1 MRRSTDYTK
10 IVIVAIVVVV
20 AIGFIFMKV
29 LSNDST
35 KDFKNYVA
43 KYQEAIESYS
53 TKDLPESYNK
63 IYTYDELTNILKLN
77 GYLDEFS
84 DSSVVISGD
93 NITLSKENNKVS
105 YYNYNNTQTF
115 ENRFELKF
123 TKDGGDYTCTK
134 VECK

>member
-53 TKDLPESYNK
+53 TK
-63 IYTYDELTNILKLN
+63 IYQNHI
-77 GYLDEFS
+77 
-84 DSSVVISGD
+84 I
-93 NITLSKENNKVS
+93 
-105 YYNYNNTQTF
+105 
-115 ENRFELKF
+115 RFIHMMS
-123 TKDGGDYTCTK
+123 
-134 VECK
+134 

>member
-1 MRRSTDYTK
+1 MDISN
-10 IVIVAIVVVV
+10 IIL
-20 AIGFIFMKV
+20 GQEMKCQF
-29 LSNDST
+29 D
-35 KDFKNYVA
+35 
-43 KYQEAIESYS
+43 
-53 TKDLPESYNK
+53 
-63 IYTYDELTNILKLN
+63 
-77 GYLDEFS
+77 YLDEFS
-84 DSSVVISGD
+84 DPSVVISGD

>member
-35 KDFKNYVA
+35 KD
-43 KYQEAIESYS
+43 
-53 TKDLPESYNK
+53 
-63 IYTYDELTNILKLN
+63 
-77 GYLDEFS
+77 
-84 DSSVVISGD
+84 
-93 NITLSKENNKVS
+93 
-105 YYNYNNTQTF
+105 
-115 ENRFELKF
+115 
-123 TKDGGDYTCTK
+123 GGDYTCTK

>member
-77 GYLDEFS
+77 GYFKYNFRTRNEV
-84 DSSVVISGD
+84 SV
-93 NITLSKENNKVS
+93 
-105 YYNYNNTQTF
+105 
-115 ENRFELKF
+115 
-123 TKDGGDYTCTK
+123 
-134 VECK
+134 

>member
-43 KYQEAIESYS
+43 KY
-53 TKDLPESYNK
+53 
-63 IYTYDELTNILKLN
+63 
-77 GYLDEFS
+77 
-84 DSSVVISGD
+84 
-93 NITLSKENNKVS
+93 
-105 YYNYNNTQTF
+105 
-115 ENRFELKF
+115 
-123 TKDGGDYTCTK
+123 
-134 VECK
+134 